1 MRRMNS
7 RISFKNTA
15 ALSALALAAAVLAT
29 GFAAT
34 ASAAPTGASKAPAG
48 GHGHG
53 HGHMAP
59 AIFSPAAGAE
69 KVTVTSHFIWRPTTT
84 NSTDDS
90 TFIDNGAT
98 NQHKKDLLFVTLNLS
113 PGGVDPCPCLLQP
126 IPAEGVWY
134 DTTSSRWAI
143 FNEDGSNMGQ
153 LTAFNVLVVPKASK
167 SAFSVHATSSNSSG
181 DYVII
186 NSPLTNGHP
195 NALIQ
200 VTQNYE
206 PSSVSNPHTVGVR
219 YFKVRRRWAIFN
231 EDGAAM
237 AHKASFNVL
246 IGNAVSNGGK
256 AALLTATAANKTGD
270 AVLISNPETN
280 GNPNNIVF
288 ATQDFNPGDKGG
300 TGDSTNVVAAYD
312 NSKEA
317 LINWAGGNVPLKAS
331 FNLLI
336 YGS

>member
-1 MRRMNS
+1 MSIKMKS
-7 RISFKNTA
+7 A
-15 ALSALALAAAVLAT
+15 ARSALALSAAVLAT

-34 ASAAPTGASKAPAG
+34 ASAAPTATGAPAG
-48 GHGHG
+48 GKV
-53 HGHMAP
+53 MP
-59 AIFSPAAGAE
+59 AILRPAASGE
-69 KVTVTSHFIWRPTTT
+69 KVTVTSHFLWRPTTT

-98 NQHKKDLLFVTLNLS
+98 NQHKNDLLFVTPNLS
-113 PGGVDPCPCLLQP
+113 PGGIDPCPCLLQP

-167 SAFSVHATSSNSSG
+167 SAFSVHATSSNSHG
-181 DYVII
+181 DYMII

-206 PSSVSNPHTVGVR
+206 PSSVVNPHTVGVR

-237 AHKASFNVL
+237 PHKTSFNVL